1 MAYLTIFI
9 ANHIRRSGS
18 HAPMR
23 ALRICDVIMLP
34 CSFIR
39 VFVLL
44 QSDLLVVMYYCVFR
58 IDMERPV
65 QLFSL
70 YFL

>member
-1 MAYLTIFI
+1 M
-9 ANHIRRSGS
+9 
-18 HAPMR
+18 
-23 ALRICDVIMLP
+23 CDVIMLP

-58 IDMERPV
+58 IDMEMPV
-65 QLFSL
+65 QLFNL